1 MTEHDHGTDRPERP
15 QEAAAAA
22 PGETPDERTDD
33 RVLDPANLD
42 AARHEVRRHLL
53 ALLEAGEHDAVRDLA
68 LALSPGDLSEV
79 LRPLDFD
86 DTAAVLRTLPP
97 DPLADVLGEID
108 NRSLSALFDLL
119 DVDAIA
125 DIIEEMPS
133 DEGADLLGELDQA
146 KAQEILAAMDEEE
159 RFEVA
164 DLLRYPPESA
174 GGLMDKEFVSCHEDE
189 TCGQAVAALRIRD
202 EDDLESTH
210 FVFVLD
216 ARGRL
221 VGRLPLI
228 HLLLADRAAPVRE
241 VMEAD
246 PLYVEVDLDQE
257 DVANYFMTHDLIS
270 LPVVDHQLRMV
281 GRITAD
287 DIMDVL
293 EEEATEDFSRLAGV
307 SVTEFGEQ
315 SAMRVARSRLPWL
328 FGALVGELGAVM
340 VLRHFGKSL
349 ETMVAL
355 AFYIPMIT
363 ALAGNVGIQTSSV
376 VVRGLATGEVA
387 LYRIGRHLLREVATS
402 LVVGLT
408 VAGTLVMVSYLLNS
422 DLYLSLVLGTAMM
435 MVVLM
440 ASVVGT
446 GVPLLLNRLGIDPA
460 VATGPF
466 ITTSNDLFG
475 LAIYLGLA
483 SLMLSLGHGG

>member
-1 MTEHDHGTDRPERP
+1 MTDRDDLTSSPERA
-15 QEAAAAA
+15 EDR
-22 PGETPDERTDD
+22 PDERI
-33 RVLDPANLD
+33 LDPSNLD
-42 AARHEVRRHLL
+42 LARHEVRKNML
-53 ALLEAGEHDAVRDLA
+53 ALLDSGDEAAVRE
-68 LALSPGDLSEV
+68 LALSLSCGDLAEV
-79 LRPLDFD
+79 VRPLDFD

-133 DEGADLLGELDQA
+133 DEGADLLGEIDQK
-146 KAQEILAAMDEEE
+146 KAQEILAAMEEEE
-159 RFEVA
+159 RSEVA
-164 DLLRYPPESA
+164 ELLRYPPESA
-174 GGLMDKEFVSCHEDE
+174 GGIMDKEFVSCHESQ
-189 TCGQAVAALRIRD
+189 TCGEAVAVLRTRD
-202 EDDLESTH
+202 EDDLENTH

-216 ARGRL
+216 ERGRL

-228 HLLLADRAAPVRE
+228 HLLLADRDAPVRG
-241 VMEAD
+241 VMEED
-246 PLYVEVDLDQE
+246 PLYVAVDLDQE
-257 DVANYFMTHDLIS
+257 DVANFFMTHDLIS
-270 LPVVDHQLRMV
+270 LPVVDAQLRMV

-307 SVTEFGEQ
+307 SVAEFGEQ
-315 SAMRVARSRLPWL
+315 SALRVARTRLPWL
-328 FGALVGELGAVM
+328 LGALGGELGAVM
-340 VLRHFGKSL
+340 VLSHFEQSL
-349 ETMVAL
+349 QTMVAL
-355 AFYIPMIT
+355 AFYIPMIM

-387 LYRIGRHLLREVATS
+387 LYRIGRHVLREIATS
-402 LVVGLT
+402 LVIGVT
-408 VAGTLVMVSYLLNS
+408 VAASLVAVSYWLNH
-422 DLYLSLVLGTAMM
+422 DLYLSMVLGTAMLL
-435 MVVLM
+435 VVLM
-440 ASVVGT
+440 ASMVGT
-446 GVPLLLNRLGIDPA
+446 GVPLVLNRLGIDPA

-483 SLMLSLGHGG
+483 SLMLSLGHGGAP

>member
-1 MTEHDHGTDRPERP
+1 MTDRDDLTSSPER
-15 QEAAAAA
+15 ADDR
-22 PGETPDERTDD
+22 PDERI
-33 RVLDPANLD
+33 LDPSNLD
-42 AARHEVRRHLL
+42 LARHEVRKNML
-53 ALLEAGEHDAVRDLA
+53 ALLDSGDEAAVRE
-68 LALSPGDLSEV
+68 LALSLSCGDLAEV
-79 LRPLDFD
+79 VRPLDFD

-133 DEGADLLGELDQA
+133 DEGADLLGEIDQK
-146 KAQEILAAMDEEE
+146 KAQEILAAMEEEE
-159 RFEVA
+159 RSEVA
-164 DLLRYPPESA
+164 ELLRYPPESA
-174 GGLMDKEFVSCHEDE
+174 GGIMDKEFVSCHESQ
-189 TCGQAVAALRIRD
+189 TCGEAVAVLRTRD
-202 EDDLESTH
+202 EDDLENTH

-216 ARGRL
+216 ERGRL

-228 HLLLADRAAPVRE
+228 HLLLADRDAPVRG
-241 VMEAD
+241 VMEED
-246 PLYVEVDLDQE
+246 PLYVAVDLDQE
-257 DVANYFMTHDLIS
+257 DVANFFMTHDLIS
-270 LPVVDHQLRMV
+270 LPVVDAQLRMV

-307 SVTEFGEQ
+307 SVAEFGEQ
-315 SAMRVARSRLPWL
+315 SALRVARTRLPWL
-328 FGALVGELGAVM
+328 LGALGGELGAVM
-340 VLRHFGKSL
+340 VLSHFEQSL
-349 ETMVAL
+349 QTMVAL
-355 AFYIPMIT
+355 AFYIPMIM

-387 LYRIGRHLLREVATS
+387 LYRIGRHVLREIATS
-402 LVVGLT
+402 LVIGVT
-408 VAGTLVMVSYLLNS
+408 VAASLVAVSYWLNH
-422 DLYLSLVLGTAMM
+422 DLYLSMVLGTAMLL
-435 MVVLM
+435 VVLM
-440 ASVVGT
+440 ASMVGT
-446 GVPLLLNRLGIDPA
+446 GVPLVLNRLGIDPA

-483 SLMLSLGHGG
+483 SLMLSLGHGGAP

>member
-1 MTEHDHGTDRPERP
+1 MTDRDEGTPAGPGP
-15 QEAAAAA
+15 QAR
-22 PGETPDERTDD
+22 PDERPDE
-33 RVLDPANLD
+33 RVLDPTNLE
-42 AARHEVRRHLL
+42 AERHEIRELL
-53 ALLEAGEHDAVRDLA
+53 ADLLEAGDTDAVRA
-68 LALSPGDLSEV
+68 EAMSLSPGDLAEV
-79 LRPLDFD
+79 VRPLDVD

-133 DEGADLLGELDQA
+133 DEGADLLGELDQKKVQA
-146 KAQEILAAMDEEE
+146 ILAAMDEEE
-159 RFEVA
+159 RSEVS

-174 GGLMDKEFVSCHEDE
+174 GGLMDKEFVACHEGQ
-189 TCGQAVAALRIRD
+189 TCGEAVAVLRTKD

-216 ARGRL
+216 NRGRL
-221 VGRLPLI
+221 VGRLPLM
-228 HLLLADRAAPVRE
+228 HLLLEDRDAPVRE
-241 VMEAD
+241 VMEED
-246 PLYVEVDLDQE
+246 PLYVEDDLDQE
-257 DVANYFMTHDLIS
+257 DVAAFFMTHDLIS
-270 LPVVDHQLRMV
+270 LPVVDHQLRLV

-307 SVTEFGEQ
+307 SVAEFGEQ
-315 SAMRVARSRLPWL
+315 SALRVARTRLPWL
-328 FGALVGELGAVM
+328 LGALAGEVGAVM
-340 VLRHFGKSL
+340 VLSRFEQSL
-349 ETMVAL
+349 DTMVAL
-355 AFYIPMIT
+355 AFYIPMIM

-387 LYRIGRHLLREVATS
+387 LSRIGRHILREIATS
-402 LVVGLT
+402 LVIGVT
-408 VAGTLVMVSYLLNS
+408 VAASLVGISYLVS
-422 DLYLSLVLGTAMM
+422 GDIYLSAVLGTAMLL
-435 MVVLM
+435 VVLM
-440 ASVVGT
+440 ASLVGT
-446 GVPLLLNRLGIDPA
+446 GVPLLLNRLGVDPA

-483 SLMLSLGHGG
+483 TLMLSLGQGSPP

>member
-1 MTEHDHGTDRPERP
+1 MTERDDEITAAERP
-15 QEAAAAA
+15 
-22 PGETPDERTDD
+22 DE
-33 RVLDPANLD
+33 RVLDPSNLD
-42 AARHEVRRHLL
+42 AARHQVRRDLL
-53 ALLEAGEHDAVRDLA
+53 DLLEAGNEDAVRT
-68 LALSPGDLSEV
+68 LALSLSCGDLAEV
-79 LRPLDFD
+79 VRPLDFD

-133 DEGADLLGELDQA
+133 DEGADLLGEIGH
-146 KAQEILAAMDEEE
+146 KRAQEILAAMDEEE
-159 RFEVA
+159 RTEVA

-174 GGLMDKEFVSCHEDE
+174 GGIMDKEFVSCHEDE
-189 TCGQAVAALRIRD
+189 TCGQAVAVLRQRD
-202 EDDLESTH
+202 EDDLENTH

-216 ARGRL
+216 DRDRL

-228 HLLLADRAAPVRE
+228 HLLLADRDAPVRQ
-241 VMEAD
+241 VMEED

-270 LPVVDHQLRMV
+270 LPVVDAQLRMV

-307 SVTEFGEQ
+307 SVAEFGEQ
-315 SAMRVARSRLPWL
+315 SALRVARTRLPWL
-328 FGALVGELGAVM
+328 LGALAGELGAVM
-340 VLRHFGKSL
+340 VLSHFEQSL
-349 ETMVAL
+349 QTMVAL
-355 AFYIPMIT
+355 AFYIPMIM

-387 LYRIGRHLLREVATS
+387 LYRIGRHVLREIATS
-402 LVVGLT
+402 LVIGTT
-408 VAGTLVMVSYLLNS
+408 VAASLVAISYWLNH
-422 DLYLSLVLGTAMM
+422 DLYLSLVLGASMLL
-435 MVVLM
+435 VVLM
-440 ASVVGT
+440 ASLVGT
-446 GVPLLLNRLGIDPA
+446 GVPLVLNRVGIDPA

-483 SLMLSLGHGG
+483 SLMLSLGHIGSP

>member
-1 MTEHDHGTDRPERP
+1 VTDRDDLTSSPERA
-15 QEAAAAA
+15 EDR
-22 PGETPDERTDD
+22 PDERI
-33 RVLDPANLD
+33 LDPSNLD
-42 AARHEVRRHLL
+42 LARHEVRKNML
-53 ALLEAGEHDAVRDLA
+53 ALLDSGDEAAVRE
-68 LALSPGDLSEV
+68 LALSLSCGDLAEV
-79 LRPLDFD
+79 VRPLDFD

-133 DEGADLLGELDQA
+133 DEGADLLGEIDQK
-146 KAQEILAAMDEEE
+146 KAQEILAAMEEEE
-159 RFEVA
+159 RSEVA
-164 DLLRYPPESA
+164 ELLRYPPESA
-174 GGLMDKEFVSCHEDE
+174 GGIMDKEFVSCHESQ
-189 TCGQAVAALRIRD
+189 TCGEAVAVLRTRD
-202 EDDLESTH
+202 EDDLENTH

-216 ARGRL
+216 ERGRL

-228 HLLLADRAAPVRE
+228 HLLLADRDAPVRA

-246 PLYVEVDLDQE
+246 PLYVAVDLDQE
-257 DVANYFMTHDLIS
+257 DVANFFMTHDLIS
-270 LPVVDHQLRMV
+270 LPVVDAQLRMV

-307 SVTEFGEQ
+307 SVAEFGEQ
-315 SAMRVARSRLPWL
+315 SALRVARTRLPWL
-328 FGALVGELGAVM
+328 LGALGGELGAVM
-340 VLRHFGKSL
+340 VLSHFEQSL
-349 ETMVAL
+349 QTMVAL
-355 AFYIPMIT
+355 AFYIPMIM

-387 LYRIGRHLLREVATS
+387 LYRIGRHVLREIATS
-402 LVVGLT
+402 LVIGVT
-408 VAGTLVMVSYLLNS
+408 VAASLVAVSYWLNH
-422 DLYLSLVLGTAMM
+422 DLYLSMVLGTAMLL
-435 MVVLM
+435 VVLM
-440 ASVVGT
+440 ASMVGT
-446 GVPLLLNRLGIDPA
+446 GVPLVLNRLGIDPA

-483 SLMLSLGHGG
+483 SLMLSLGHGGAP

>member
-1 MTEHDHGTDRPERP
+1 MAEHDDETTGRVDP
-15 QEAAAAA
+15 AGAA
-22 PGETPDERTDD
+22 PAESAEERPDERI
-33 RVLDPANLD
+33 LDPSNLD
-42 AARHEVRRHLL
+42 AERHGIRRTLL
-53 ALLEAGEHDAVRDLA
+53 SLLEAEENDAVRE
-68 LALSPGDLSEV
+68 LALSLSSGDLAEV
-79 LRPLDFD
+79 VRPLDFD

-125 DIIEEMPS
+125 DIIEEMPA
-133 DEGADLLGELDQA
+133 DEGADLLGELDQK

-159 RFEVA
+159 RSEVA

-174 GGLMDKEFVSCHEDE
+174 GGIMDKDFVSCHEAD
-189 TCGQAVAALRIRD
+189 TCGQAVAELRTRD
-202 EDDLESTH
+202 EDDLENTH
-210 FVFVLD
+210 FVFVMD

-228 HLLLADRAAPVRE
+228 HLLLADREATVAS
-241 VMEAD
+241 VMEPD

-257 DVANYFMTHDLIS
+257 DVANFFMTHDLIS
-270 LPVVDHQLRMV
+270 LPVVDAQLRMV

-307 SVTEFGEQ
+307 SVDEFGEQ
-315 SAMRVARSRLPWL
+315 SSLRVARSRLPWL
-328 FGALVGELGAVM
+328 FGALLGELGAVM
-340 VLRHFGKSL
+340 VLRHFGRSL

-387 LYRIGRHLLREVATS
+387 LYRIGRHLLREIATS
-402 LVVGLT
+402 LVIGLT
-408 VAGTLVMVSYLLNS
+408 VAASLVGLSYWLNG
-422 DLYLSLVLGTAMM
+422 DLYLSLVLGTAML

-440 ASVVGT
+440 ASMVGT

-483 SLMLSLGHGG
+483 SLMLSLGHGGAP

>member
-1 MTEHDHGTDRPERP
+1 MTDRDDLTSSPER
-15 QEAAAAA
+15 ADDR
-22 PGETPDERTDD
+22 PDERI
-33 RVLDPANLD
+33 LDPSNLD
-42 AARHEVRRHLL
+42 LARHEVRKNMLT
-53 ALLEAGEHDAVRDLA
+53 LLEAGDEAAVRE
-68 LALSPGDLSEV
+68 LALSLSCGDLAEV
-79 LRPLDFD
+79 VRPLDFD

-133 DEGADLLGELDQA
+133 DEGADLLGEIDQK
-146 KAQEILAAMDEEE
+146 KAQEILAAMEEEE
-159 RFEVA
+159 RSEVA
-164 DLLRYPPESA
+164 ELLRYPPESA
-174 GGLMDKEFVSCHEDE
+174 GGIMDKEFVSCHESQ
-189 TCGQAVAALRIRD
+189 TCGEAVAVLRTRD
-202 EDDLESTH
+202 EDDLENTH

-216 ARGRL
+216 ERGRL

-228 HLLLADRAAPVRE
+228 HLLLADRDAPVRG
-241 VMEAD
+241 VMEED
-246 PLYVEVDLDQE
+246 PLYVAVDLDQE
-257 DVANYFMTHDLIS
+257 DVANFFMTHDLIS
-270 LPVVDHQLRMV
+270 LPVVDAQLRMV

-307 SVTEFGEQ
+307 SVAEFGEQ
-315 SAMRVARSRLPWL
+315 SALRVARTRLPWL
-328 FGALVGELGAVM
+328 LGALGGELGAVM
-340 VLRHFGKSL
+340 VLSHFEQSL
-349 ETMVAL
+349 QTMVAL
-355 AFYIPMIT
+355 AFYIPMIM

-387 LYRIGRHLLREVATS
+387 LYRIGRHVLREIATS
-402 LVVGLT
+402 LVIGVT
-408 VAGTLVMVSYLLNS
+408 VAASLVAVSYWLNH
-422 DLYLSLVLGTAMM
+422 DLYLSMVLGTAMLL
-435 MVVLM
+435 VVLM
-440 ASVVGT
+440 ASMVGT
-446 GVPLLLNRLGIDPA
+446 GVPLVLNRLGIDPA

-483 SLMLSLGHGG
+483 SLMLSLGHGGAP

>member
-1 MTEHDHGTDRPERP
+1 MTERDHPAGGPERP
-15 QEAAAAA
+15 EGAAD
-22 PGETPDERTDD
+22 ERPDERL
-33 RVLDPANLD
+33 LDPTDLD
-42 AARHEVRRHLL
+42 NARHEVRRGLL
-53 ALLEAGEHDAVRDLA
+53 GLLEAGDEAGVRDLA
-68 LALSPGDLSEV
+68 LSLSPGDLSEI

-133 DEGADLLGELDQA
+133 DEGADLLGELDERRQR
-146 KAQEILAAMDEEE
+146 EILAAMEEEE
-159 RFEVA
+159 RSEVSE
-164 DLLRYPPESA
+164 LLRYPPESA
-174 GGLMDKEFVSCHEDE
+174 GGIMDKEFASCHEDQS
-189 TCGQAVAALRIRD
+189 CGQAVAVLRTKD

-216 ARGRL
+216 GRGRL

-228 HLLLADRAAPVRE
+228 HLLLADRDAPVRE
-241 VMEAD
+241 VMEPD

-307 SVTEFGEQ
+307 SVGEFGEP
-315 SAMRVARSRLPWL
+315 SALRVARSRLPWL
-328 FGALVGELGAVM
+328 LGALAGELGAVL
-340 VLRHFGKSL
+340 VLTHFEKSL

-355 AFYIPMIT
+355 AFYIPMIM

-387 LYRIGRHLLREVATS
+387 LYRVGRHVLRELATS
-402 LVVGLT
+402 LVVGVT
-408 VAGTLVMVSYLLNS
+408 VAASLVGLSYALNG
-422 DLYLSLVLGTAMM
+422 DIYLSVVLGVAMLL
-435 MVVLM
+435 VVLM

-446 GVPLLLNRLGIDPA
+446 GVPLVLNRLGVDPA

-483 SLMLSLGHGG
+483 TLMLSLGGGGAP